1 MQLTR
6 MKSIAVSLCIKSFER
21 NRNNHKNER
30 LKTKEKKWR
39 TTEKSATAKD
49 YPFTGLSIHVT
60 RNGFNMFILHIYRIK
75 VRNFFIICKF
85 RNANKRKERKKKR
98 REYGRRHAF
107 VKVFTLRQPVYT
119 CLFAYLI
126 CTKAFGI
133 LPPIDFAPFFLSL
146 SFFLAILFRMN
157 NIFSFFSYWFNAQ
170 CSVVVAVLPNSKQK
184 FSHVSFCS
192 VDFIS
197 LYCSAH
203 RTGLHGCG
211 GAGTLTVIPYHQF
224 RFIFELWNSVCRY
237 IIQYVTNYKK
247 KSNTADESSLNNVHL
262 IILI

>member
-1 MQLTR
+1 MKGWRRKNKNEEQRKKVQLPKIILSQVLVS
-6 MKSIAVSLCIKSFER
+6 MWLEMVLICLYCISIALKCEFFLLFVNLETQIKG
-21 NRNNHKNER
+21 KN
-30 LKTKEKKWR
+30 
-39 TTEKSATAKD
+39 A
-49 YPFTGLSIHVT
+49 
-60 RNGFNMFILHIYRIK
+60 
-75 VRNFFIICKF
+75 
-85 RNANKRKERKKKR
+85 KKR

-133 LPPIDFAPFFLSL
+133 LPPIDFAPFFSVAL
-146 SFFLAILFRMN
+146 FFPCYSISH
-157 NIFSFFSYWFNAQ
+157 IFFFFSYWFNAQ

>member
-6 MKSIAVSLCIKSFER
+6 IKSIAVSLCIKSFER

-30 LKTKEKKWR
+30 LKTKEKKKWR

-75 VRNFFIICKF
+75 VRFFFIICKF

-146 SFFLAILFRMN
+146 SFFLAILFR
-157 NIFSFFSYWFNAQ
+157 IYFFSFRIGSTH
-170 CSVVVAVLPNSKQK
+170 SAVL
-184 FSHVSFCS
+184 
-192 VDFIS
+192 
-197 LYCSAH
+197 L
-203 RTGLHGCG
+203 
-211 GAGTLTVIPYHQF
+211 
-224 RFIFELWNSVCRY
+224 
-237 IIQYVTNYKK
+237 
-247 KSNTADESSLNNVHL
+247 
-262 IILI
+262 